1 MVLLELCVVLQSGRG
16 HVWCLC
22 LRRRWAAS
30 ADAAGYP
37 TQAACLHTCC
47 WVPDLMNRE
56 AGLLLPDTAMQC
68 SILKAVKMT
77 LALGASS
84 KQVSS
89 QLVKQVGCQR
99 RCALLEVGSL
109 DAQPLTAAK
118 R

>member
-37 TQAACLHTCC
+37 TQAACHLINC
-47 WVPDLMNRE
+47 E